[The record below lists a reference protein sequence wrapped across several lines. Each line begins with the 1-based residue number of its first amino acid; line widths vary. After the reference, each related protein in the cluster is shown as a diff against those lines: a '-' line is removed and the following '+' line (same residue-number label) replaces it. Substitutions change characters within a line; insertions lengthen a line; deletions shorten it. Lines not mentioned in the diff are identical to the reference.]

1 MNEFYDKYKKM
12 FNVVE
17 RMARRIDDGYYI
29 ARMAGFMESMIY
41 ELPRTP
47 DNLAWMDRVIDRAEK
62 MIMEAK

>member
-29 ARMAGFMESMIY
+29 ARMAGFMESMIH